1 MNAKRHALLARLL
14 IEACGGLHEAAAI
27 DDCRLKHSRL
37 ANFQDPTSGSFMPA
51 DVIAALE
58 AYCGKAIYSRA
69 IADARP
75 SGSEISELAD
85 EACSMVEAAADLQE
99 LVRRHRA
106 GEPLDARERD
116 RVERFLELIED
127 YVRGARAKI
136 HAVRS

>member
-14 IEACGGLHEAAAI
+14 IEACGGLIEAAAV

-58 AYCGKAIYSRA
+58 AYCGKAIYSQA
-69 IADARP
+69 IADERP
-75 SGSEISELAD
+75 TRSELVDLAD
-85 EACSMVEAAADLQE
+85 DACSTVEAAADLQE
-99 LVRRHRA
+99 LVRKHRA
-106 GEPLDARERD
+106 GDQLTAHERD

-127 YVRGARAKI
+127 HVRGARARI
-136 HAVRS
+136 HAVKP